1 MKTITVIEVKAD
13 IVDNDTGKFYDWIGW
28 DAVYPGK
35 VSTLLDGADE
45 VEVNINSNGGDVFAA
60 SEIYTLL
67 SQHSGMVTVNIQ
79 GLAASAASVI
89 AMAGDVVHIS
99 PTAQIMIHKAWTIAD
114 GNADDMAHTSE
125 FLEGI
130 DDSIMNAYVAK
141 TGIDKSELSNMMAK
155 ETWLTASQAVDYG
168 FADDVMDFGRSKE
181 PVLNSIGYPQVS
193 RAVVDRWKKAMAS
206 AEAYEKQKKT
216 AENRDAEIVG
226 KKKLQAKID
235 LLF

>member
-1 MKTITVIEVKAD
+1 MTVIEVKAD

-125 FLEGI
+125 FLDGI
-130 DDSIMNAYVAK
+130 DDSIMNAYVVK
-141 TGIDKSELSNMMAK
+141 TGLDKSELSNMMAK
-155 ETWLTASQAVDYG
+155 ETWLTANQAVDYG

>member
-1 MKTITVIEVKAD
+1 MTVIEVKAD
-13 IVDNDTGKFYDWIGW
+13 IVDNDTGKFYEWIGW

-67 SQHSGMVTVNIQ
+67 SQHSGRVTVNIQ

-99 PTAQIMIHKAWTIAD
+99 PTAQNMIHKAWTIAD

-141 TGIDKSELSNMMAK
+141 TGLNKSELSNMMTK
-155 ETWLTASQAVDYG
+155 ETWLTANQAVDYG
-168 FADDVMDFGRSKE
+168 FADDVMDFGRSRE

-206 AEAYEKQKKT
+206 AEAYEKIQKKT
-216 AENRDAEIVG
+216 VENRDADSLNKER
-226 KKKLQAKID
+226 LQAKID

>member
-1 MKTITVIEVKAD
+1 MTVIEVKAD

-45 VEVNINSNGGDVFAA
+45 GEVNINSNGGDVFAA

-141 TGIDKSELSNMMAK
+141 TGLDKSELSNMMAK
-155 ETWLTASQAVDYG
+155 ETWLTANQAVDYG

>member
-1 MKTITVIEVKAD
+1 MTVIEVKAD

-35 VSTLLDGADE
+35 VSNLLDGADE

-125 FLEGI
+125 FLDGI

-141 TGIDKSELSNMMAK
+141 TGLDKSELSNMMVK
-155 ETWLTASQAVDYG
+155 ETWLTANQAVDYG
-168 FADDVMDFGRSKE
+168 FADDVMDFGRPRE

-226 KKKLQAKID
+226 KKELQAKID

>member
-1 MKTITVIEVKAD
+1 MTVIEVKAD

-125 FLEGI
+125 FLDGI

-141 TGIDKSELSNMMAK
+141 TGLDKSELSNMMAK
-155 ETWLTASQAVDYG
+155 ETWLTANQAVDYG
-168 FADDVMDFGRSKE
+168 FADDVMDFGRSRE

-193 RAVVDRWKKAMAS
+193 RAVVDRWKKAMSS

>member
-1 MKTITVIEVKAD
+1 MTVIEVKAD

-193 RAVVDRWKKAMAS
+193 RAVVDRWKKTMAS

>member
-1 MKTITVIEVKAD
+1 MTVIEVKAD

-141 TGIDKSELSNMMAK
+141 TGLDKSELSNMMAK
-155 ETWLTASQAVDYG
+155 ETWLTANQAVDYG
-168 FADDVMDFGRSKE
+168 FADDVMDFGRPRE

-226 KKKLQAKID
+226 KKELQAKID

>member
-1 MKTITVIEVKAD
+1 MTVIEVKAD

-35 VSTLLDGADE
+35 VSTLLDGAGE

-67 SQHSGMVTVNIQ
+67 SQHSGRVTVNIQ

-141 TGIDKSELSNMMAK
+141 TGLDKSELSNMMAK

-226 KKKLQAKID
+226 KKELQAKID

>member
-1 MKTITVIEVKAD
+1 MTVIEVKAD

-35 VSTLLDGADE
+35 VSNLLDGADE

-141 TGIDKSELSNMMAK
+141 TGLDKSELSNMMAK
-155 ETWLTASQAVDYG
+155 ETWLTANQAVDYG
-168 FADDVMDFGRSKE
+168 FADDVMDFGRPRE

-193 RAVVDRWKKAMAS
+193 RAVVDRWKKTMAS

-226 KKKLQAKID
+226 KKELQAKID

>member
-1 MKTITVIEVKAD
+1 MTVIEVKAD

-35 VSTLLDGADE
+35 VATLLDGADE

-125 FLEGI
+125 FLDGI

-141 TGIDKSELSNMMAK
+141 TGLDKSELSNMMAK
-155 ETWLTASQAVDYG
+155 ETWLTANQAVDYG
-168 FADDVMDFGRSKE
+168 FADDVMDFGRPRE

>member
-1 MKTITVIEVKAD
+1 MTVIEVKAD

-67 SQHSGMVTVNIQ
+67 SQHSGRVTVNIQ

-125 FLEGI
+125 FLDGI

-141 TGIDKSELSNMMAK
+141 TGLDKSELSNMMAK
-155 ETWLTASQAVDYG
+155 ETWLTANQAVDYG
-168 FADDVMDFGRSKE
+168 FADDVMEFGRSKE

-193 RAVVDRWKKAMAS
+193 RAVVDRWKKTMAS
-206 AEAYEKQKKT
+206 SEAYEKQKKT

>member
-1 MKTITVIEVKAD
+1 MTVIEVKAD

-141 TGIDKSELSNMMAK
+141 TGLDKSELSNMMAK
-155 ETWLTASQAVDYG
+155 ETWLTANQAVDYG

>member
-1 MKTITVIEVKAD
+1 MTVIEVKAD

-35 VSTLLDGADE
+35 VATLLDGADE

-67 SQHSGMVTVNIQ
+67 SQHSGRVTVNIQ

-141 TGIDKSELSNMMAK
+141 TGLDKSELSNMMAK
-155 ETWLTASQAVDYG
+155 ETWLTANQAVDYG
-168 FADDVMDFGRSKE
+168 FADDVMDFGRPRE

-193 RAVVDRWKKAMAS
+193 RAVVDRWKKTMAS

-216 AENRDAEIVG
+216 VENRDAEIVG
-226 KKKLQAKID
+226 KKELQAKID

>member
-1 MKTITVIEVKAD
+1 MTVIEVKAD

-35 VSTLLDGADE
+35 VSNLLDGADE

-125 FLEGI
+125 FLDGI

-141 TGIDKSELSNMMAK
+141 TGLDKSELSNMMAK
-155 ETWLTASQAVDYG
+155 ETWLTANQAVDYG
-168 FADDVMDFGRSKE
+168 FADDVMDFGRPRE

>member
-1 MKTITVIEVKAD
+1 MTVIEVKTD

-125 FLEGI
+125 FLDGI

-141 TGIDKSELSNMMAK
+141 TGLDKSELSNMMAK
-155 ETWLTASQAVDYG
+155 ETWLTANQAVDYG

>member
-1 MKTITVIEVKAD
+1 MTVIEVKAD

-35 VSTLLDGADE
+35 VATLLDGADE

-67 SQHSGMVTVNIQ
+67 SQHSGRVTVNIQ

-141 TGIDKSELSNMMAK
+141 TGLDKSELSNMMAK
-155 ETWLTASQAVDYG
+155 ETWLTANQAVDYG
-168 FADDVMDFGRSKE
+168 FADDVMDFGRPRE

-193 RAVVDRWKKAMAS
+193 RAVVDRWKKTMAS

-216 AENRDAEIVG
+216 VENRDADVVG

>member
-1 MKTITVIEVKAD
+1 MTVIEVKAD

-67 SQHSGMVTVNIQ
+67 SQHSGRVTVNIQ

-125 FLEGI
+125 FLDGI

-141 TGIDKSELSNMMAK
+141 TGLDKSELSNMMAK
-155 ETWLTASQAVDYG
+155 ETWLTANQAVDYG
-168 FADDVMDFGRSKE
+168 FADDVMDFGRSRE
-181 PVLNSIGYPQVS
+181 PVLNSISYPQVS

-216 AENRDAEIVG
+216 AENRDAEVVG
-226 KKKLQAKID
+226 KKRLQDKID

>member
-1 MKTITVIEVKAD
+1 MTVIEVKAD

-141 TGIDKSELSNMMAK
+141 TGLNKSELSNMMAK
-155 ETWLTASQAVDYG
+155 ETWLTANQAVDYG
-168 FADDVMDFGRSKE
+168 FADDVMDFGRSRE

>member
-1 MKTITVIEVKAD
+1 MTVIEVKAD

-141 TGIDKSELSNMMAK
+141 TRLDKSELSNMMAK
-155 ETWLTASQAVDYG
+155 ETWLTANQAVDYG
-168 FADDVMDFGRSKE
+168 FADDVMDFGRSRE

-226 KKKLQAKID
+226 KKELQAKID

>member
-1 MKTITVIEVKAD
+1 MTVIEVKAD

-67 SQHSGMVTVNIQ
+67 SQHSGRVTVNIQ

-141 TGIDKSELSNMMAK
+141 TGLDKSELSNMMAK

-193 RAVVDRWKKAMAS
+193 QAVVDRWKKTMAS

>member
-1 MKTITVIEVKAD
+1 MTVIEVKAD

-67 SQHSGMVTVNIQ
+67 SQHSGRVTVNIQ

-125 FLEGI
+125 FLDGI

-141 TGIDKSELSNMMAK
+141 TGLDKSELSNMMAK

-193 RAVVDRWKKAMAS
+193 RAVVDRWKKTMAS

-216 AENRDAEIVG
+216 VENRDAEIVG

>member
-1 MKTITVIEVKAD
+1 MTVIEVKAD

-35 VSTLLDGADE
+35 FSTLLDGADE

-67 SQHSGMVTVNIQ
+67 SQHSGRVTVNIQ

-125 FLEGI
+125 FLDGI

-141 TGIDKSELSNMMAK
+141 TGLDKSELSNMMAK
-155 ETWLTASQAVDYG
+155 ETWLTANQAVDYG

-193 RAVVDRWKKAMAS
+193 RAVVDRWKKTMAS

>member
-1 MKTITVIEVKAD
+1 MTVIEVKAD

-125 FLEGI
+125 LLEGI

-141 TGIDKSELSNMMAK
+141 TGLDKSELSNMMAK
-155 ETWLTASQAVDYG
+155 ETWLTANQAVDYG

>member
-1 MKTITVIEVKAD
+1 MTVIEVKAD

-35 VSTLLDGADE
+35 VSTMLDGADE

-99 PTAQIMIHKAWTIAD
+99 PTAQIMILKAWMIAD

-141 TGIDKSELSNMMAK
+141 TGLNKAELANMMAK
-155 ETWLTASQAVDYG
+155 ETWLTANQAVDYG
-168 FADDVMDFGRSKE
+168 FADDVMDFGRSRE
-181 PVLNSIGYPQVS
+181 SVLNSIGYPQVS

>member
-1 MKTITVIEVKAD
+1 MTVIEVKAD

-67 SQHSGMVTVNIQ
+67 SQHSGRVTVNIQ

-125 FLEGI
+125 FLDGI

-141 TGIDKSELSNMMAK
+141 TGLDKSELSNMMAK

-193 RAVVDRWKKAMAS
+193 RAVVDRWKKTMAS

>member
-1 MKTITVIEVKAD
+1 MTVIEVKAD

-99 PTAQIMIHKAWTIAD
+99 PTAQIMIHKAWTIAN

-141 TGIDKSELSNMMAK
+141 TGLDKSELSNMMAK
-155 ETWLTASQAVDYG
+155 ETWLTANQAVDYG

>member
-1 MKTITVIEVKAD
+1 MTVIEVKAD

-35 VSTLLDGADE
+35 VATLLDGAGE

-67 SQHSGMVTVNIQ
+67 SQHSGRVTVNIQ

-141 TGIDKSELSNMMAK
+141 TGLDKSELSNMMAK
-155 ETWLTASQAVDYG
+155 ETWLTANQAVDYG

-193 RAVVDRWKKAMAS
+193 RAVVDRWKKTMAS

-226 KKKLQAKID
+226 KKELQAKID

>member
-1 MKTITVIEVKAD
+1 MTVIEVKAD

-35 VSTLLDGADE
+35 VATLLDGADE

-125 FLEGI
+125 FLDGI

-141 TGIDKSELSNMMAK
+141 TGLDKSELSNMMAK
-155 ETWLTASQAVDYG
+155 ETWLTANQAVDYG
-168 FADDVMDFGRSKE
+168 FADDVMDFGRSRE

>member
-1 MKTITVIEVKAD
+1 MTVIEVKAD

-28 DAVYPGK
+28 DVVYPGK
-35 VSTLLDGADE
+35 VSNLLDGADE

-125 FLEGI
+125 FLDGI

-141 TGIDKSELSNMMAK
+141 TGLDKSELSNMMAK
-155 ETWLTASQAVDYG
+155 ETWLTANQAVDYG

-193 RAVVDRWKKAMAS
+193 RAVVDRWKKTMAS

>member
-1 MKTITVIEVKAD
+1 MTVIEVKAD

-141 TGIDKSELSNMMAK
+141 TRLDKSELSNMMAK
-155 ETWLTASQAVDYG
+155 ETWLTANQAVDYG

>member
-35 VSTLLDGADE
+35 VATLLDGADE

-67 SQHSGMVTVNIQ
+67 SQHSGRVTVNIQ

-125 FLEGI
+125 FLDGI
-130 DDSIMNAYVAK
+130 DDSIMNAYVTK
-141 TGIDKSELSNMMAK
+141 TGLDKSELSNMMAK
-155 ETWLTASQAVDYG
+155 ETWLTANQAVDYG

-181 PVLNSIGYPQVS
+181 PVLNSISYPQVS

-226 KKKLQAKID
+226 KKELQAKID

>member
-1 MKTITVIEVKAD
+1 MTVIEVKAD

-67 SQHSGMVTVNIQ
+67 SQHSDRVTVNIQ

-125 FLEGI
+125 FLDGI

-141 TGIDKSELSNMMAK
+141 TGLDKSELSNMMAK
-155 ETWLTASQAVDYG
+155 ETWLTANQAVDYG

-193 RAVVDRWKKAMAS
+193 RAVVDRWKKTMAS

>member
-1 MKTITVIEVKAD
+1 MTVIEVKAD

-35 VSTLLDGADE
+35 VSNLLEGADE

-114 GNADDMAHTSE
+114 GNADDMVHTSE
-125 FLEGI
+125 FLDGI

-141 TGIDKSELSNMMAK
+141 TGLDKSELSNMMAK
-155 ETWLTASQAVDYG
+155 ETWLTANQAV
-168 FADDVMDFGRSKE
+168 DFGRSRE

-216 AENRDAEIVG
+216 AENRDAGIVG
-226 KKKLQAKID
+226 KKELQAKID

>member
-1 MKTITVIEVKAD
+1 MTVIEVKAD

-130 DDSIMNAYVAK
+130 DDSIMNAYIAK
-141 TGIDKSELSNMMAK
+141 TGLDKSELSNMMAK
-155 ETWLTASQAVDYG
+155 ETWLTANQAVDYG

-193 RAVVDRWKKAMAS
+193 RAVVDRWKKTMAS

-226 KKKLQAKID
+226 KELQAKID